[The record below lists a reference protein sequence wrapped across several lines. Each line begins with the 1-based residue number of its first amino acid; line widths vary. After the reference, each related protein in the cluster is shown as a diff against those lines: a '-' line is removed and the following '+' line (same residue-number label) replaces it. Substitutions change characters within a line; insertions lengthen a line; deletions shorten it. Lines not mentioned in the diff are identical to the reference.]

1 MRSIAWTGVLAAAL
15 CVGAAGAAS
24 AGVKVSV
31 KKASYAITGRTGAAL
46 LQSMDNRGPKHGF
59 LTRAIAQT
67 RYSVGWNITWAEN
80 NGSCRVKNADALL
93 SITYTYPGVEGAI
106 SPQLRKRWTRFMS
119 GVRKHEETHGRIARE
134 MVTAA
139 ERSVSRLAI
148 ANDRG
153 CRKVQAEAKRRVT
166 AVYGRYEKRQILFDK
181 KEHSGG
187 GAVERLILGLRN

>member
-15 CVGAAGAAS
+15 CIGAVGTAS

-31 KKASYAITGRTGAAL
+31 KKASYEITGRTGGAL
-46 LQSMDNRGPKHGF
+46 LQAMDNRGPKHGF

-93 SITYTYPGVEGAI
+93 SITYTYPAVKGAI
-106 SPQLRKRWTRFMS
+106 SPQLRKRWTRFMG

-134 MVTAA
+134 MVMAA

-153 CRKVQAEAKRRVT
+153 CRKVQAEVKRRVT
-166 AVYGRYEKRQILFDK
+166 AVYGKYEKRQILFDK
-181 KEHSGG
+181 MEHGSG